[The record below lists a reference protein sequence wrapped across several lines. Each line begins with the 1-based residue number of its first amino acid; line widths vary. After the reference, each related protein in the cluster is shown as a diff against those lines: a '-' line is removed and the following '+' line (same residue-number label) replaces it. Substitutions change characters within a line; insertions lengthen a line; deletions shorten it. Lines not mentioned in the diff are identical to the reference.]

1 MLRLFQ
7 ITRDRLVLYIV
18 LCSVKLLHVY
28 NGPQFD
34 VLSDTVIHSTLPCV
48 EVAFGTVPFVEGAG
62 ALCDP
67 DSVTGCNERCFP
79 SRVIL

>member
-34 VLSDTVIHSTLPCV
+34 VLYNTVVHSTLPCV
-48 EVAFGTVPFVEGAG
+48 EVAFGTVPFVEGAAPTATLIQTPAAMKDVSPAG
-62 ALCDP
+62 
-67 DSVTGCNERCFP
+67 
-79 SRVIL
+79 